1 MARAKPISHAMSAR
15 CTLLA
20 AFVLSVASFAQAP
33 GTTTDVGLLVYP
45 AKRTVFRYDP
55 ASYEI
60 KEPADSQFD
69 PAYSVSGHM
78 LWNRAENRV
87 ALEVYRALG
96 LTGFEVS
103 ATGRNEFF
111 MMGNTAA
118 VCVDGFSMYPRQL
131 NDIYLEFQPYP
142 PSSSVA
148 ILVDDVPVQGLRY
161 YIPRLVV
168 STPTGGGF
176 YADAV
181 AFRVRW
187 IGAEY
192 VRIFVYADKNGNRVF
207 DGEPSYSLLMQ
218 DLTVPTEERSWGGI
232 KSLYSDR

>member
-1 MARAKPISHAMSAR
+1 MSAR
-15 CTLLA
+15 RSLLVAILLCA
-20 AFVLSVASFAQAP
+20 ACVVFASGA
-33 GTTTDVGLLVYP
+33 TTDVGLLVYP
-45 AKRTVFRYDP
+45 ANYTVFRYEA

-60 KEPADSQFD
+60 KEPADPQYD

-78 LWNRAENRV
+78 LWNRTENRV
-87 ALEVYRALG
+87 ALEVYRAFG

-118 VCVDGFSMYPRQL
+118 VCVDGFSAYPRQL
-131 NDIYLEFQPYP
+131 NDIYIEFQPFP
-142 PSSSVA
+142 PTSSLE

-168 STPTGGGF
+168 STPTGDGF
-176 YADAV
+176 YADAA

-187 IGAEY
+187 VGAEY
-192 VRIFVYADKNGNRVF
+192 LRIFVYADKNGNRVF
-207 DGEPSYSLLMQ
+207 DGEPFCSLLMQ
-218 DLTVPTEERSWGGI
+218 DLTVPTEERSWGAI
-232 KSLYSDR
+232 KSLYGDR